1 MEGYGAFSRVY
12 TGCIQSLATLLTTL
26 PMEISARFLET
37 GVSHGNEMVNAAAE
51 GFVTIVDN
59 RSDLE

>member
-1 MEGYGAFSRVY
+1 
-12 TGCIQSLATLLTTL
+12 
-26 PMEISARFLET
+26 MEISARFLET

-59 RSDLE
+59 GSDLE